1 MKLEMIGIK
10 RNTNIPNIETAVDAY
25 NFADD
30 SLKMFAN
37 VINKNGRTFN
47 KFRDHVRLGS
57 LLIVA
62 GVFIWHASLDYRI
75 KRLEEAQKEE

>member
-1 MKLEMIGIK
+1 MKLEMTGIK
-10 RNTNIPNIETAVDAY
+10 RTTNIPNIETAVDAY

-30 SLKMFAN
+30 NLKVFAK

-62 GVFIWHASLDYRI
+62 GAFIWYASLDCRI
-75 KRLEEAQKEE
+75 KKLEEAQKEE